1 LPYFTNLIRIVRAEG
16 PKEAQ
21 KATNERQSAKMSW
34 IVLRR
39 NSARQ
44 DFPLELWV
52 ANATKMSAS
61 HWIAARLT
69 MIVNRKRKCAQRKV
83 LASAVPKY

>member
-1 LPYFTNLIRIVRAEG
+1 MPYFTNLIRIVRAEG

-69 MIVNRKRKCAQRKV
+69 MYV
-83 LASAVPKY
+83 LHQNMSISGHFEGIIISL